1 MQDDEQVTAPEA
13 DASAPG
19 DMNGYRMLLFRAS
32 HAQRQLMHPFMAS
45 VGLGTGQ
52 PKLLSY
58 LAEYGS
64 SSPRDM
70 ADFYELDPAGVSRML
85 DALAG
90 KGFVKIEP
98 HAADRRSKV
107 VSLTPEG
114 ARVACAWNA
123 ACAEEAEAMLAG
135 FAPEEREAFADYL
148 RRTTG
153 WEGSVVG
160 KRICVTSHNYNNK
173 SQEICGVFEDYRLG
187 TISYTDDRPIAL
199 FCASHSFYQR
209 GIGVWGNV
217 LVRYHRLTPEAL
229 QHTRELLAR
238 LVPTADLP
246 VYAYKNELVSMYID
260 TRNFRDSITI
270 GGAVA
275 LAILIIGLVGGGTF
289 SITSL
294 VLNLLLPGLY
304 VYGAV
309 QVKNSITA

>member
-45 VGLGTGQ
+45 IGLGTGQ

-135 FAPEEREAFADYL
+135 FTPEEREAFADYL
-148 RRTTG
+148 RRAPHQPA
-153 WEGSVVG
+153 
-160 KRICVTSHNYNNK
+160 CVR
-173 SQEICGVFEDYRLG
+173 QQAPG
-187 TISYTDDRPIAL
+187 
-199 FCASHSFYQR
+199 
-209 GIGVWGNV
+209 
-217 LVRYHRLTPEAL
+217 
-229 QHTRELLAR
+229 
-238 LVPTADLP
+238 
-246 VYAYKNELVSMYID
+246 
-260 TRNFRDSITI
+260 
-270 GGAVA
+270 
-275 LAILIIGLVGGGTF
+275 VGGSGGRCRGGGDGGGGCCGCGGDGGGCEPGRGTAG
-289 SITSL
+289 
-294 VLNLLLPGLY
+294 VGR
-304 VYGAV
+304 G
-309 QVKNSITA
+309 

>member
-148 RRTTG
+148 RRAHTNLRAY
-153 WEGSVVG
+153 GS
-160 KRICVTSHNYNNK
+160 RLQASAAAAEDAAAAVTA
-173 SQEICGVFEDYRLG
+173 GEDAAG
-187 TISYTDDRPIAL
+187 AAVTVADASPAAAPPASAGADPKPIADP
-199 FCASHSFYQR
+199 A
-209 GIGVWGNV
+209 
-217 LVRYHRLTPEAL
+217 
-229 QHTRELLAR
+229 
-238 LVPTADLP
+238 VPTPAP
-246 VYAYKNELVSMYID
+246 AAPAPQEA
-260 TRNFRDSITI
+260 RH
-270 GGAVA
+270 A
-275 LAILIIGLVGGGTF
+275 
-289 SITSL
+289 
-294 VLNLLLPGLY
+294 
-304 VYGAV
+304 
-309 QVKNSITA
+309 